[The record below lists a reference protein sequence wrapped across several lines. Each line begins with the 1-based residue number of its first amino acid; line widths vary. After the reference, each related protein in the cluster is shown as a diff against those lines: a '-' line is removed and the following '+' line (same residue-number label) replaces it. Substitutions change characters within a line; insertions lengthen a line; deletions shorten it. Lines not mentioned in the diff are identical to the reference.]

1 MAMVMTSGS
10 RKAYAGEQNAVRFHG
25 VSKRFGE
32 GPHALTVI
40 RDLNLTIG
48 KGEFFSLLGPSGCG
62 KTTALR
68 MIGGFEHPSEGDVLL
83 DGESIIGVPPYR
95 RDVNMV
101 FQSYSLFP
109 HMDVYENIEYG
120 LRRKKVPR
128 QERRKRIADVVALA
142 QLDDYVARR
151 PNQLSGGQQQRVALA
166 RALVNQPKVLLL
178 DEPLAALDAK
188 LRGTMQEEL
197 RRIQREVGITFVF
210 VTHDQQEA
218 FALSDRV
225 AVMRAGRLEQAGTPL
240 ELYNKPATRF
250 VADFVG
256 QSNFISG
263 PVCSMAPCLLELG
276 QEGDRVF
283 LPAEAPGTAA
293 TIVVRPEQIALHA
306 DQPELQGE
314 SRSRLAGVVTEN
326 TFLGSKHVLRIKTC
340 LPEPILV
347 EASHGAVSTLAPEP
361 GRSLWLSWR
370 SGEGALLAD

>member
-1 MAMVMTSGS
+1 
-10 RKAYAGEQNAVRFHG
+10 
-25 VSKRFGE
+25 VSKHFGE
-32 GPHALTVI
+32 GAQALTVI
-40 RDLNLTIG
+40 RDLNLSIG

-109 HMDVYENIEYG
+109 HMDVYDNIEYG
-120 LRRKKVPR
+120 LRRKGLPR
-128 QERRKRIADVVALA
+128 EERRRRIADVIALA
-142 QLDDYVARR
+142 QLDAYVSRR
-151 PNQLSGGQQQRVALA
+151 PSQLSGGQQQRVALA
-166 RALVNQPKVLLL
+166 RALVNQPRVLLL

-188 LRGTMQEEL
+188 LRASMQEEL

-225 AVMRAGRLEQAGTPL
+225 AVMRAGRLEQAGTPV

-263 PVCSMAPCLLELG
+263 PVAADACRVLDLG
-276 QEGDRVF
+276 SEGDRVF
-283 LPAEAPGTAA
+283 LPSVAPGARA
-293 TIVVRPEQIALHA
+293 TIVVRPEQITLHA
-306 DQPELQGE
+306 GQPELRGE
-314 SRSRLAGVVTEN
+314 SLSRLSGVVSEN
-326 TFLGSKHVLRIKTC
+326 TFLGSKHVLRIRTC

-347 EASHGAVSTLAPEP
+347 EASHDLVSALSPDP
-361 GRSLWLSWR
+361 GQPLWLSWR
-370 SGEGALLAD
+370 SSVGALLAD